1 MNYLNRRS
9 FLKSSALFAGAT
21 LISPNLLS
29 CQNPNSKLNI
39 AVIGVGGRGRA
50 NYNPVLET
58 ENIVAIRK
66 IFLKSAFLEITI
78 GITITSGGIGKNEL
92 SMNDTIAK

>member
-1 MNYLNRRS
+1 MNYFNRRS

-50 NYNPVLET
+50 NYNPVLES
-58 ENIVAIRK
+58 ENIVAMCDVDDNRAKNGYEKNSVIISRCKK
-66 IFLKSAFLEITI
+66 IY
-78 GITITSGGIGKNEL
+78 
-92 SMNDTIAK
+92 